1 MSNSRKAGLTFTQTS
16 MHNSRTHRYKSLLAK
31 IALAAA
37 GVALVAATATA
48 QNHPTPPP
56 VAKAVPLKGTIKIDG
71 KPDETAW
78 QEAPVVDHFV
88 QFDPDNGKPATQRT
102 EVRFLYDN
110 DALYVGAWLYDSL
123 GRAGVKGRLVRRD
136 QAGDGEDLFQ
146 IIFDTFHDHQG
157 RTRFEMNPA
166 GVRNDATGSG
176 TQNPDP
182 SWDPIYEAASS
193 VDDKG
198 WYVEMRIPFS
208 QLRYPRK
215 PDQTW
220 GLQIR
225 RLRAKSA
232 EQDDWASWK
241 KTDPGGPTY
250 FGHLEG
256 LNINAIPERA
266 EILPYAVSR
275 ASYIKPAQLND
286 PFHPGHKYDYRV
298 GADVKYLLTSNLTLD
313 ATINPD
319 FGQVEV
325 DPASVNLSA
334 FETFFDEKRPFFVA
348 NAGFFSYV
356 GLNCF
361 FCSNTSSLPSFYTRR
376 IGRAPQG
383 FASGTYVDQ
392 PENSTILGAAKVTGR
407 TAGGLSVGLLDAVT
421 RREMATVIDTTGVDR
436 KFFTEVEPLTNYFV
450 SRVKHDY
457 QGGNLVV
464 GAIGS
469 SVMRRMDDSVLSTRL
484 SKHAETF
491 GVDLRKS
498 FQNHRYSLLA
508 ALEGSSVSGSQ
519 LAINRIQRSSARYFQ
534 RPDRQSGSNGLFSSD
549 AYDPN
554 ATRIAGYG
562 GYSRMSKDAGD
573 WLWETSVNFR
583 SPGFEVNDI
592 SFITRADWFMMQG
605 NILRQWTKPTK
616 HYRDMTVVTG
626 GQQQFNYDG
635 DLTDRQAQIFFGN
648 TYTNYWFNNAF
659 YIYHPVVYDDR
670 LTRGGPVVKRSG
682 YHFFSYF
689 LGTDNR
695 KPIVLQT
702 SVDYGKNIGDHGY
715 SYDAYETVTL
725 KPKSNVRLS
734 FGPGYS
740 YGDGS
745 SQFVR
750 SVVDPTATNF
760 YGTRYVFADL
770 IQHTVSM
777 NTRADVT
784 FTPALT
790 LQLYAQPFISSGAY
804 SSFKEFDNPRQ
815 LHKTPY
821 GAPGKGT
828 ITSTGSGSSKV
839 YTIDPD
845 GTGPA
850 QSFTV
855 NNPDFNFRSLRGT
868 AVLRWEY
875 RPGSTMYVVWN
886 QTRNDQV
893 PFGNFDFNRDRQ
905 ALFRAHPD
913 NVFLVK
919 FNYYL
924 GL

>member
-1 MSNSRKAGLTFTQTS
+1 MLT
-16 MHNSRTHRYKSLLAK
+16 KL
-31 IALAAA
+31 ALAVTAL
-37 GVALVAATATA
+37 ALVAATATA
-48 QNHPTPPP
+48 QGNPTHPTPPP
-56 VAKAVPLKGTIKIDG
+56 SAKAVPLKGTIKIDG
-71 KPDETAW
+71 KPDEAAW
-78 QEAPVVDHFV
+78 QDAPVIDHFI
-88 QFDPDNGKPATQRT
+88 QFDPKNGEPATQRT
-102 EVRFLYDN
+102 EVRILYDKE
-110 DALYVGAWLYDSL
+110 ALYVGAWLYDSL
-123 GRAGVKGRLVRRD
+123 GRAGITGRLVRRD

-146 IIFDTFHDHQG
+146 VIFDTFHDHQG

-166 GVRNDATGSG
+166 GVRNDALGSG

-208 QLRYPRK
+208 QLRYPRVAN
-215 PDQTW
+215 QTW
-220 GLQIR
+220 GMQIR
-225 RLRAKSA
+225 RYRAKNA
-232 EQDDWASWK
+232 EQDDFSTWK
-241 KTDPGGPTY
+241 RNENGGPPF

-256 LNINAIPERA
+256 LNINAIPEKA
-266 EILPYAVSR
+266 ELLPYVVAR
-275 ASYIKPAQLND
+275 ASYIKPPSPGD
-286 PFHPGHKYDYRV
+286 PFHTGHKYDQRI

-313 ATINPD
+313 ATFNPD

-392 PENSTILGAAKVTGR
+392 PENSTILGAAKITGR

-450 SRVKHDY
+450 GRVKHDY

-469 SVMRRMDDSVLSTRL
+469 SVMRRMDDSVLSARL
-484 SKHAETF
+484 TSHAETF
-491 GVDLRKS
+491 GGDLRKS
-498 FQNHRYSLLA
+498 WKNQEFNLVG
-508 ALEGSSVSGSQ
+508 ALEGSHVSGRP
-519 LAINRIQRSSARYFQ
+519 LAIQRVQRSSARYFQ
-534 RPDRQSGSNGLFSSD
+534 RPDRRGGGNSFFSSD
-549 AYDPN
+549 LFDPN
-554 ATRIAGYG
+554 ATSLSGYG
-562 GYSRMSKDAGD
+562 GYSRLSKDAGD
-573 WLWETSVNFR
+573 WLGEVSTNFR

-592 SFITRADWFMMQG
+592 SFITRSDFWMNQF
-605 NILRQWTKPTK
+605 NIARQWTKPTK
-616 HYRDMTVVTG
+616 TYRSRFFILG
-626 GQQQFNYDG
+626 GQEQTNFDG
-635 DLTDRQAQIFFGN
+635 DRTDGQMQLYVNQEFP
-648 TYTNYWFNNAF
+648 NYWFANAF
-659 YIYHPVVYDDR
+659 YIWRPVSMDDR
-670 LTRGGPVVKRSG
+670 ATRGGPVAKRPG
-682 YHFFSYF
+682 YNYWSAFIA
-689 LGTDNR
+689 TDNR
-695 KPIVLQT
+695 KPVTVQT
-702 SVDYGKNIGDHGY
+702 SVDYALGIGDHTHGL
-715 SYDAYETVTL
+715 DIFETLVL

-740 YGDGS
+740 FGVNS
-745 SQFVR
+745 QQFVR
-750 SVVDPTATNF
+750 SVTDPTATNF
-760 YGTRYVFADL
+760 YGSRYVFADL
-770 IQHTVSM
+770 VQHTFSM

-804 SSFKEFDNPRQ
+804 SSFKEFNKPRS
-815 LHKTPY
+815 LEKSVY
-821 GAPGKGT
+821 GQQKGT
-828 ITSTGSGSSKV
+828 ISSTGSGNSKV

-850 QSFTV
+850 QTFTV

-886 QTRNDQV
+886 QIRNDQA
-893 PFGNFDFNRDRQ
+893 PLGDFDFNRDRQ

-919 FNYYL
+919 FNYYI